1 MGIQLNPIRDAVTA
15 LVKPLADKFFMDAD
29 KKKEFELEGERLA
42 QNMDL
47 TELEDSY
54 KAIIAEAQSSDKWTS
69 RARPSFMYV
78 MYIIILASI
87 PMGIVTAINPNAAV
101 NIANGFKA
109 WLAAIPDAMW
119 GAFGVGYVGYSAS
132 RSYDKHMELKHGKK

>member
-1 MGIQLNPIRDAVTA
+1 MANPIVDGILGIIGKA
-15 LVKPLADKFFMDAD
+15 ADKVIPDAD
-29 KKKEFELEGERLA
+29 KREQFKITLTQLSQQGELS
-42 QNMDL
+42 
-47 TELEDSY
+47 ELNRSY
-54 KAIIAEAQSSDKWTS
+54 DAIIAEAQSSDKWTS
-69 RARPSFMYV
+69 RARPSFLYV

-87 PMGIVTAINPNAAV
+87 PMGIVTAINPVAAV